1 MVMHYDKQPLDYACQ
16 LQTLR
21 ERGLRIADKNLAME
35 QLHSISYF
43 RLAGYLRYMEEDETT
58 RRFKAGSWF
67 EDAIALY
74 QFDNRLRSLI
84 FTAIQDVEI
93 ALRTRVIHFCSM
105 RHGAFWHMEAALF
118 KNAAIYQHCL
128 ESIRTEVSRS
138 KEDFIQ
144 EYFSKYSRPELPPVW
159 KTLEVVSF
167 GTLSKLYCNL
177 SDTAVKKQIAKSFGL
192 PQYVYLE
199 SWIKCAAV
207 LRNCCAH
214 HARIWNRRFPLI
226 PRLPGRLP
234 LPWGEKAAYRPVKL
248 YAHVCYLAY
257 LEQSVNP
264 NGDFK
269 GNLLRHLQANEGVN
283 FRQIGFPPH
292 WQDEPLWKS
301 GTVSNPQ

>member
-1 MVMHYDKQPLDYACQ
+1 MAMQYDKQPLDYSCQ
-16 LQTLR
+16 LQTLQN
-21 ERGLRIADKNLAME
+21 RGLRIADRDLAME

-43 RLAGYLRYMEEDETT
+43 RLAGYLRYMEEDDTIH
-58 RRFKAGSWF
+58 RFKAGSSF

-105 RHGAFWHMEAALF
+105 RHGSFWHMEPSLF
-118 KNAAIYQHCL
+118 KNAAIYQQCL

-138 KEDFIQ
+138 KEEFIQ
-144 EYFSKYSRPELPPVW
+144 EYFSKYTSPNLPPVW

-226 PRLPGRLP
+226 PRLPEHLP
-234 LPWGEKAAYRPVKL
+234 LPWAKNVAFRPVKL
-248 YAHVCYLAY
+248 YAHLCYLAY
-257 LEQSVNP
+257 LEQSINP
-264 NGDFK
+264 NGNFK
-269 GNLLRHLQANEGVN
+269 ANLLRHLQTNEELSLGAM
-283 FRQIGFPPH
+283 GFPLH
-292 WQDEPLWKS
+292 WQEEPLWD
-301 GTVSNPQ
+301 VSLKHTR